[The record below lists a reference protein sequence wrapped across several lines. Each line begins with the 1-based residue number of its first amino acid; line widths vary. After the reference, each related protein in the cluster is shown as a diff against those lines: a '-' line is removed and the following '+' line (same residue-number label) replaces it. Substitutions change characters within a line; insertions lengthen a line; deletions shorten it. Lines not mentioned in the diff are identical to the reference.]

1 MKDDNGAMRLERDP
15 LGEKPV
21 PADAL
26 YGVQTARAL
35 ENFRISRQRVH
46 PLFITAYAEIKKA
59 AAEANVRTSGLDPTI
74 GDAIV
79 RAADELI
86 AGRHRDQFDLDA
98 FQAGAGTSYNMN
110 LNEVIANRALEILGG
125 SRGDYERVNPNDTVN
140 KSQSTNDTMPTAM
153 RVTAVRLLRQLIEAT
168 DALAGT
174 LDAKAEEFNNIV
186 KAGRTHL
193 HDATPMTLGDEFGAY
208 GFNVRRASDRLRAA
222 EDPLLDVPLGGTAV
236 GNGVNTKTRLRADG
250 GRAAGGDHR
259 TSIARGHRPRGP
271 DAEPRRFRR
280 ALGYAARTRGGAE
293 QDRER
298 PAAAQ
303 FRPAHGPERDRA
315 AGNAAGVVDH
325 AGEGQ
330 SGDGRNAEHGLLS
343 CDGAGQRDHDG
354 E

>member
-15 LGEKPV
+15 LGEKRV

-153 RVTAVRLLRQLIEAT
+153 RLTAVRLLRQLVEAT

-174 LDAKAEEFNNIV
+174 LDAKAEEFNDIV

-208 GFNVRRASDRLRAA
+208 GFNVRRASDRLRAV
-222 EDPLLDVPLGGTAV
+222 EDPLLVDVA
-236 GNGVNTKTRLRADG
+236 
-250 GRAAGGDHR
+250 
-259 TSIARGHRPRGP
+259 
-271 DAEPRRFRR
+271 
-280 ALGYAARTRGGAE
+280 
-293 QDRER
+293 
-298 PAAAQ
+298 
-303 FRPAHGPERDRA
+303 
-315 AGNAAGVVDH
+315 
-325 AGEGQ
+325 
-330 SGDGRNAEHGLLS
+330 SGCSA
-343 CDGAGQRDHDG
+343 
-354 E
+354 